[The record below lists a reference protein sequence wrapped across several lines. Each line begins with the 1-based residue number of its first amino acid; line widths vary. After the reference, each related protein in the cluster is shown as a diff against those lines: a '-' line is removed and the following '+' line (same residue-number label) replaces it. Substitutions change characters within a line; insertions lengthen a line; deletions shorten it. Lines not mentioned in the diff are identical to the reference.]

1 VIDETAV
8 QYVAAVYG
16 VTWVVAI
23 GYIAIL
29 HFKLGRLERQLDEV
43 IALMERGA
51 ADG

>member
-8 QYVAAVYG
+8 QYVAAVYA

-29 HFKLGRLERQLDEV
+29 HSKLGRVERQLDDV
-43 IALMERGA
+43 VAIMERNAG
-51 ADG
+51 G